1 MTAQP
6 HDQEH
11 PNETAAFAP
20 LDAELSF
27 VVQAEILGI
36 RGPLEIRA
44 QRVSSIQRVMR
55 LLKQNSILVYPEGTR
70 APAQASSS
78 EPPICPVHNR
88 PMKASTKPGAWFC
101 SAKVGEG
108 YCDQKVG

>member
-1 MTAQP
+1 MNAPPQEHAQP
-6 HDQEH
+6 
-11 PNETAAFAP
+11 NESAAFAP
-20 LDAELSF
+20 LDADITF
-27 VVQAEILGI
+27 TVQAEILGI

-44 QRVSSIQRVMR
+44 QRVSSIQRVLR
-55 LLKQNSILVYPEGTR
+55 LLKQNNVLVEQ
-70 APAQASSS
+70 ASLAQASSG

-88 PMKASTKPGAWFC
+88 PMKASKKPGAWFC